1 MKTAAVTGFALV
13 LMASPLLAQQPAQ
26 APATGGAAP
35 TAAELGL
42 FIYPAKEQ
50 TKEQQAKD
58 EQECY
63 AWAGEQSKVDPA
75 APKADSDSAA
85 KAAAAKTDSA
95 TQGAAVGGA
104 ARGAAGGAVVGA
116 IAGDAGTGA
125 AIGAVAGAAGGRRA
139 RKQAE
144 KQAGQQAKQQ
154 TEAASAQQTET
165 FKKAMSACLEGRGYT
180 VK

>member
-1 MKTAAVTGFALV
+1 MRMSPTLTAALAQAL
-13 LMASPLLAQQPAQ
+13 LAAPLLAQQPSSPA
-26 APATGGAAP
+26 APATPSAAD
-35 TAAELGL
+35 LGL
-42 FIYPAKEQ
+42 FVYPAKGQ
-50 TKEQQAKD
+50 TKDQQTKD

-63 AWAGEQSKVDPA
+63 AWATEQSKVDPTG
-75 APKADSDSAA
+75 PKADSDSAA
-85 KAAAAKTDSA
+85 KAAAARTDSA

-139 RKQAE
+139 RRQAE
-144 KQAGQQAKQQ
+144 KQAAQQAKQQ
-154 TEAASAQQTET
+154 TEAQSAQQVET
-165 FKKAMSACLEGRGYT
+165 FKKAMGACLEGRGYT